1 MGLLLIKTE
10 DVYIAVDFLYEPKIK
25 LLVLGEAKTG
35 IVPNSCLEMFFASS
49 LSFFF
54 CQILSNMTHVDQ
66 LLSLPVLQMPSHDY
80 E

>member
-25 LLVLGEAKTG
+25 LLVLGEAKAG

-49 LSFFF
+49 FFF
-54 CQILSNMTHVDQ
+54 FFFVRYFQI
-66 LLSLPVLQMPSHDY
+66 
-80 E
+80 

>member
-49 LSFFF
+49 LSLFFF
-54 CQILSNMTHVDQ
+54 FVKYFQI
-66 LLSLPVLQMPSHDY
+66 
-80 E
+80 

>member
-49 LSFFF
+49 LSLFFF
-54 CQILSNMTHVDQ
+54 LSNTFKYDTRRPAT
-66 LLSLPVLQMPSHDY
+66 LSTCLANALT
-80 E
+80 